1 MNQINYATMS
11 DQELRQY
18 FLKHRNDQAALSA
31 YLYLER
37 RNQVKRP
44 IITTVD
50 DPDFEDKIQ
59 SAILQ
64 QLNQ

>member
-31 YLYLER
+31 YLER